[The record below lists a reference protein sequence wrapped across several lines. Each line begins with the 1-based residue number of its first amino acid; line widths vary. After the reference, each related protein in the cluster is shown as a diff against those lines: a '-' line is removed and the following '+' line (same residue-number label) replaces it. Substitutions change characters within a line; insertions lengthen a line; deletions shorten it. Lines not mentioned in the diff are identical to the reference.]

1 METTRSFISI
11 RIPMNPAVKRAQERL
26 RNIGGVSVPNEVH
39 LTLRFLD
46 NVENRKLERLSESM
60 AALEKHPQFNV
71 SVRGLGAFP
80 NTRNPRV
87 IWIGAALGD
96 TFSELLSDLDNILDF
111 SSVAYDK
118 KPFKAHVTVG
128 RVKDNHEGLTA
139 FLDEE
144 MNLDAGTFICTE
156 ILLMGSKLTPNGAV
170 HSIIKSFRLAG
181 I

>member
-1 METTRSFISI
+1 MEATRSFISI
-11 RIPMNPAVKRAQERL
+11 RIPMTPTVQRAQERL
-26 RNIGGVSVPNEVH
+26 RSIGGVSVPNEVH

-60 AALEKHPQFNV
+60 TALEKHSQFNV
-71 SVRGLGAFP
+71 SLRGLGAFP

-87 IWIGAALGD
+87 IWIGATLGD
-96 TFSELLSDLDNILDF
+96 AFSELLLDLDKILD
-111 SSVAYDK
+111 SSFVAYDK
-118 KPFKAHVTVG
+118 KPFKAHVTIG
-128 RVKDNHEGLTA
+128 RVKENLEGLTA

-144 MNLDAGTFICTE
+144 INLDAGTFTCTE

-170 HSIIKSFRLAG
+170 HSIIRSFRLAG

>member
-71 SVRGLGAFP
+71 SVRG
-80 NTRNPRV
+80 
-87 IWIGAALGD
+87 
-96 TFSELLSDLDNILDF
+96 
-111 SSVAYDK
+111 
-118 KPFKAHVTVG
+118 
-128 RVKDNHEGLTA
+128 
-139 FLDEE
+139 
-144 MNLDAGTFICTE
+144 
-156 ILLMGSKLTPNGAV
+156 
-170 HSIIKSFRLAG
+170 
-181 I
+181 